1 MGDNDE
7 SPLLKDQADC
17 MSKCAMLMLILQRTY
32 LEISPAVVKRS
43 TKHARCLE
51 QKNLLCKVILSIAC
65 PSLVHNT
72 ALKASFVILDFRIQ
86 YFFADGVCTRL
97 YKNLSIFR
105 VIGTL

>member
-17 MSKCAMLMLILQRTY
+17 MSMCHAHAHIT
-32 LEISPAVVKRS
+32 ENIISPAVVKRS

-86 YFFADGVCTRL
+86 YSFADGVCTRL